1 MTRALVCLDR
11 EEIKQSANLA
21 ETVRRLYPD
30 AWIEAAVFAGEA
42 GEVGGWFDVLHRF
55 EAQEE
60 WLYDAGWVAERIW
73 TLHQE
78 HRYGCIVAPASPA
91 GRRMAP
97 ALAVKLGTGIVADV
111 VDVAG
116 KNGEMCM
123 IRPAFEGKLMACI
136 TNQGPGPVV
145 MTVRPGIFHY
155 QGDTNKD
162 TRVVVHKENG
172 DRPGRIR
179 LVGREKEKKEDIRDA
194 RVLISGGAGVGE
206 HFPELRKL
214 AEPLNGM
221 LSSSRSLV
229 DAGITPRSI
238 QVGQSGKTVS
248 PRLYMALG
256 IYGSLQHI
264 EGLDK
269 VGDIIAVNTNRNAPI
284 CSLASVVVE
293 GDAVEFVNKL
303 SEKIKKEKEK

>member
-1 MTRALVCLDR
+1 MTKALVYLDR
-11 EEIKQSANLA
+11 DEIKRSADLA

-30 AWIEAAVFAGEA
+30 AWTEAAVFAGEA
-42 GEVGGWFDVLHRF
+42 GEVEGWFDVLHRF

-60 WLYDAGWVAERIW
+60 WLYDAGWMAERLW
-73 TLHQE
+73 ELQRE
-78 HRYGCIVAPASPA
+78 RRYDCIVVPASPA

-97 ALAVKLGTGIVADV
+97 VLAVKLGTGIVADV
-111 VDVAG
+111 VDVTRE
-116 KNGEMCM
+116 KGEACM

-136 TNQGPGPVV
+136 ANRGPGPVV
-145 MTVRPGIFHY
+145 MTVRPGAFCY
-155 QGDTNKD
+155 QGDTDKD
-162 TRVVVHKENG
+162 TQVVAHRENG
-172 DRPGRIR
+172 AGSGRIR
-179 LVGREKEKKEDIRDA
+179 LVRREKEKKEDIREA

-206 HFPELRKL
+206 HFPELKKL
-214 AEPLNGM
+214 AEPLKGM

-293 GDAVEFVNKL
+293 GDAMEFVDKL